1 MKKPLLIVSLL
12 LCGGLFAQEHYSGIS
27 TSKRTGLLNA
37 NLNPA
42 ELTNLQ
48 TTFEVNILNVSAG
61 IANNKVS
68 FGDLVGGNNDF
79 EDMLFSGRE
88 PVNLRADVKI
98 LGPAFA
104 YKVNKWAFAI
114 SSSANVK
121 ANIVDLNTD
130 LGSAVTFSGLN
141 AILGSSQLNISEN
154 QRVSATTW
162 GEIGFSVARDLY
174 EDDTHKFSAGVNFNL
189 LFPGSYANMSAKNL
203 DGVVTNVVGDVDL
216 TNATAE
222 LNFAYSGSLAEG
234 FTNSDNFN
242 EFFAGGLNGFST
254 DIGANYQLKDAQ
266 NDGGYLIN
274 AGVSVKN
281 LGSMTFKDENNVSN
295 SYLLDTGNGSLD
307 LNQFEDVDNIEEIED
322 LLLASGYVT
331 LNQTSRD
338 FKVKLPSYLA
348 LYADFKIHNNW
359 YATGYIQQ
367 KLKKDDG
374 NDQIAVQNIVT
385 VTPRYSASKFE
396 AFIPLSINEIS
407 DFTAGIGFR
416 YSGFFIG
423 SGSILSAAIT
433 DTNQADA
440 YLGYRIGF

>member
-12 LCGGLFAQEHYSGIS
+12 LCGVLFAQEHYSGIS

-98 LGPAFA
+98 LGSAFA
-104 YKVNKWAFAI
+104 YKVNRWAFAI

-121 ANIVDLNTD
+121 ANIVDLNTN

-162 GEIGFSVARDLY
+162 GEIGFTVARDLY
-174 EDDTHKFSAGVNFNL
+174 EDDTQKFSAGVNFNL

-234 FTNSDNFN
+234 FTDSDNFS

-359 YATGYIQQ
+359 YATGYLQQ